1 MIIRSFKYENIWEQ
15 HMKLHAHAF
24 AQKSIDDDH
33 DDGKISTIRADQRI
47 VTDSWADIYWTNNQT
62 CTDSPFFRFM
72 IHQDSFDSNWI
83 QLFIDSFIT
92 EIL

>member
-47 VTDSWADIYWTNNQT
+47 VTDSWADIY
-62 CTDSPFFRFM
+62 
-72 IHQDSFDSNWI
+72 
-83 QLFIDSFIT
+83 
-92 EIL
+92 